1 MPVKPTK
8 EIIDKI
14 NELVYAV
21 TKLGNIQMQNMEY
34 LKEIKN
40 KLK

>member
-1 MPVKPTK
+1 MDNNNTLY
-8 EIIDKI
+8 EIRD
-14 NELVYAV
+14 AV
-21 TKLGNIQMQNMEY
+21 NKLGNIQMQNMEY